1 MTLYFHIFCGYYCF
15 KEMQYAFI
23 IYRFVEKGSNR
34 NQYSF
39 SIPAGGCGTTD
50 SDLGSRSNILIFQF
64 DPILQVKLFI
74 NFFLLDS

>member
-1 MTLYFHIFCGYYCF
+1 
-15 KEMQYAFI
+15 MQYAFI

-64 DPILQVKLFI
+64 DPILQVKLFE
-74 NFFLLDS
+74 FLFYKTVYLRFLFP